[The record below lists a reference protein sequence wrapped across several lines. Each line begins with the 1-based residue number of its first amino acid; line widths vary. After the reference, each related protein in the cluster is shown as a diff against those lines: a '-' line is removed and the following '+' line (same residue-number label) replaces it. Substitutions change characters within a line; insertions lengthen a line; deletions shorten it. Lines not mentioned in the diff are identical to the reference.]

1 MDVKEL
7 FEKDRYDLSDLRL
20 VFSCLRGENGCPWD
34 RVQTH
39 ESIRANL
46 IEETYEVVEAI
57 DKADLKLMR
66 EELGDL
72 LLQVVFH
79 AGIEEENGSFTL
91 DDVISDVTDKLLRRH
106 PHVFGTVEADDPEGA
121 LNAWEAA
128 KGEEKTE
135 RKTVVDKMNAV
146 PPSLPALMRAQKVNK
161 KATKGGFDNGNLIT
175 SSAEEVIALGELMKK
190 NEIGADV
197 VKKHLGRA
205 LYGISAYAEKCEL
218 DSEFEL
224 TKECENFIKTYKET

>member
-1 MDVKEL
+1 MYAYAGKAKGHLEGI
-7 FEKDRYDLSDLRL
+7 LSI
-20 VFSCLRGENGCPWD
+20 FHGGTKPWQHIHHK
-34 RVQTH
+34 V
-39 ESIRANL
+39 
-46 IEETYEVVEAI
+46 Y
-57 DKADLKLMR
+57 
-66 EELGDL
+66 L
-72 LLQVVFH
+72 LL
-79 AGIEEENGSFTL
+79 AGFSSRKVKREISSFKRL
-91 DDVISDVTDKLLRRH
+91 ILSVKLFFLSHKLLRRH

-161 KATKGGFDNGNLIT
+161 KATKGGFDNGNLIA

>member
-7 FEKDRYDLSDLRL
+7 FNKDRYDLSDLRL
-20 VFSCLRGENGCPWD
+20 VFSYLRGENGCPWD

-46 IEETYEVVEAI
+46 IEETYEVVESI

-79 AGIEEENGSFTL
+79 AGIEEEKGNFTL
-91 DDVISDVTDKLLRRH
+91 DDVISDVTEKLLRRH
-106 PHVFGTVEADDPEGA
+106 PHVFGNAQADNPEGA

-146 PPSLPALMRAQKVNK
+146 PPSLPALMRAQKVSK
-161 KATKGGFDNGNLIT
+161 KAVKGGFDSGELIA
-175 SSAEEVIALGELMKK
+175 SSAQEVIAVGELMK
-190 NEIGADV
+190 NGETDSAELE
-197 VKKHLGRA
+197 KHLGSA
-205 LYGISAYAEKCEL
+205 LYGISVFAEKAEL
-218 DSEFEL
+218 ECEFEL
-224 TKECENFIKTYKET
+224 TKTCEEFIKTYN

>member
-20 VFSCLRGENGCPWD
+20 VFACLRGENGCPWD

-46 IEETYEVVEAI
+46 IEETYEVVESI

-79 AGIEEENGSFTL
+79 AGIEEENGNFTL

-146 PPSLPALMRAQKVNK
+146 PPSLPALMRAQKVSK
-161 KATKGGFDNGNLIT
+161 KAVKGGFDDRYLILA
-175 SSAEEVIALGELMKK
+175 SSESVAKISDYMKSENADEKTISSLLGDALFGLT
-190 NEIGADV
+190 AF
-197 VKKHLGRA
+197 
-205 LYGISAYAEKCEL
+205 AEKMGL

-224 TKECENFIKTYKET
+224 TKRCEEFIKTYE